1 MSHWPEACR
10 FHSMRSNDTPGLAR
24 LLAAAALALALSACQ
39 TGGTVT
45 MQPPPELATAPRLD
59 VQGRQGWLPNGALR
73 YGPYR
78 TEGFESGHQMHT
90 ARHCER
96 ALCWGVGDREQALRF
111 ENAVRTARQRLVF
124 RQVDARGAAAD
135 VRALADWQVASEG
148 WAVNWFGGAFRTTT
162 REERRL
168 AFFGTVTPE
177 AAEEPAWRF
186 WLGEHSEVSA
196 DTVGLAQSAGGRRWE
211 IRRTHGLL
219 LPVSPTS
226 TTTRPVAQTHSGHV
240 LHDGQRALAAVD
252 MLMGGH
258 VWIADDLPAADKLA
272 AAGIVSAL
280 LLRDQ
285 FAPAPAARP

>member
-1 MSHWPEACR
+1 MLYRPMACP
-10 FHSMRSNDTPGLAR
+10 FLPLPSNDMPR
-24 LLAAAALALALSACQ
+24 LTHLFAAAALALVLSACQ

-45 MQPPPELATAPRLD
+45 MQPPPELATTPRLD

-78 TEGFESGHQMHT
+78 TEGFVGDHPMQT
-90 ARHCER
+90 TRHCER

-111 ENAVRTARQRLVF
+111 ENAVSTAHQRLVF
-124 RQVDARGAAAD
+124 RQIDARGAVAD

-148 WAVNWFGGAFRTTT
+148 WAVNWFSGALRSTT
-162 REERRL
+162 REARRL
-168 AFFGTVTPE
+168 VFFGTVTPA

-186 WLGEHSEVSA
+186 WLGEHSEISS
-196 DTVGLAQSAGGRRWE
+196 DTVGLAQSAGGQRWE
-211 IRRTHGLL
+211 IRRAHGLL

-226 TTTRPVAQTHSGHV
+226 TATRPAAQADAGLV

-252 MLMGGH
+252 VLMGGH

-272 AAGIVSAL
+272 AAGVVSAL

-285 FAPAPAARP
+285 FAPAPSTRP